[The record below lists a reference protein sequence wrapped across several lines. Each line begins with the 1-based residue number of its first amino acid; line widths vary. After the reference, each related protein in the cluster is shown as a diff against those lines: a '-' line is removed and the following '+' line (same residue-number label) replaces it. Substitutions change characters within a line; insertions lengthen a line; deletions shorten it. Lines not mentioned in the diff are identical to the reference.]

1 MAFRL
6 SLLLVFVAARCLA
19 QTTPAIDSL
28 QLALEKEKDEG
39 RLVILY
45 NQLAAEYKSIDP
57 YTTRDYANRAYQLA
71 SKRNDHKGQ
80 ADALHKKGLSYYYL
94 DSYDTALS
102 CYRQSYSLASGAG
115 DSLLVAQSY
124 LAIGN
129 VYRLQGLYDTAVTYL
144 NKALTIYERAG
155 DEKNIAFCLST
166 IGDTYLFE
174 GEFEKALDCHNRALD
189 ISKKTGDKH
198 REAFCYSSI
207 GNNYHMQGDF
217 NKSIEWHTK
226 SIEAAE
232 QAKEENI
239 IAGSM
244 GVIADAYANLYNYP
258 KAIETYLDALDLAEK
273 KQDKHNTAFIYAGMS
288 DIYMRQ
294 GDIENA
300 EKYLNMSISL
310 SKQIGDLSRSC
321 NGELTM
327 AQLLLE
333 KGDTVT
339 ARKTAED
346 ALLIA
351 VENNYPI
358 HQAWAYR
365 IKGSLK
371 ELQNDYTGA
380 IAYFRMSLK
389 ISIELGDQ
397 KETAETGKHLA
408 HAFLLTGQIDSA
420 IIAGIKAYDLAII
433 IQSPG
438 LRVEIAEVLSKAF
451 EQKGDF
457 RNALIYSR
465 LVKNLSDSLNNA
477 ENKKEQIELFLQR
490 EFDKELEAGRIEQA
504 KKDAEAQARYEQQT
518 IILIIAVIGLIL
530 LGILVFFIFRG
541 LRQKQKANEIISEQK
556 KLVEEKNQ
564 EITDSIY
571 YAKNIQEAML
581 PTPEIIQGLFSEHFV
596 FFRPR
601 DIVSGDFYWV
611 GQRDGRK
618 YFAVADC
625 TGHGVPGGFM
635 SMLGITLLNE
645 ILDEKN
651 VTSPEKMLNELRT
664 LVVQALNKER
674 KAGTQ
679 FTRDGMDIALC
690 CIVPGENKIL
700 FSGANNGI
708 IIVRGNEM
716 HELDPDKQPVG
727 AYENENSFTLKEFPI
742 QPGDIVVA
750 YSDGYPDQFGGIRG
764 KKLMYR
770 QFRQII
776 LHATGRNN
784 EDRVRVLATEF
795 DKWKSSYAQIDDVCV
810 MGVKIPS

>member
-1 MAFRL
+1 MPFRI
-6 SLLLVFVAARCLA
+6 LLLLLLISVRGLA

-28 QLALEKEKDEG
+28 QLLLEKEKDEAQ
-39 RLVILY
+39 LIILY
-45 NQLAAEYKSIDP
+45 NQIAAEYKSIDP
-57 YTTRDYANRAYQLA
+57 YATRDYADRAYQIA
-71 SKRNDHKGQ
+71 SKRKDSKGQ

-94 DSYDTALS
+94 DSYDTALTL
-102 CYRQSYSLASGAG
+102 YRQSYTLANAAG

-129 VYRLQGLYDTAVTYL
+129 VYRLQGLNDTAVIYL
-144 NKALTIYERAG
+144 NKALVLYERAG
-155 DEKNIAFCLST
+155 DTRNIAFCLST

-174 GEFEKALDCHNRALD
+174 GNFSKAAECHMRALEL
-189 ISKKTGDKH
+189 SKKTGDRH

-217 NKSIEWHTK
+217 NQSIEWHNK
-226 SIEAAE
+226 SIEAARSVN
-232 QAKEENI
+232 EENI

-258 KAIETYLDALDLAEK
+258 KAIETYLEALDLAEK

-294 GDIENA
+294 GDMVNA

-310 SKQIGDLSRSC
+310 SKQIGDVSRSC
-321 NGELTM
+321 DGELTM

-333 KGDTVT
+333 KGDTAT
-339 ARKTAED
+339 ARKTTED
-346 ALLIA
+346 ALQLA
-351 VENNYPI
+351 VDNSYPF
-358 HQAWAYR
+358 HEAWAYR
-365 IKGSLK
+365 IMGRLQEGQKNYSEAIENYKASLR
-371 ELQNDYTGA
+371 
-380 IAYFRMSLK
+380 ISLD
-389 ISIELGDQ
+389 LGDQ
-397 KETAETGKHLA
+397 KETAETRKFLA
-408 HAFLLTGQIDSA
+408 HVYLLNGQTDEAIREGEAAFALS
-420 IIAGIKAYDLAII
+420 YV

-438 LRVEIAEVLSKAF
+438 LRVELAEILSQAY
-451 EQKGDF
+451 ERKGDF
-457 RNALIYSR
+457 RKALDYSR
-465 LVKNLSDSLNNA
+465 QVKTLGDSLNNA
-477 ENKKEQIELFLQR
+477 ENLKKQTELFLQHQ
-490 EFDKELEAGRIEQA
+490 FDQEKELGRIEQA
-504 KKDAEAQARYEQQT
+504 KKDAATEARYQQQT
-518 IILIIAVIGLIL
+518 VILAIAVIGLIILGVL
-530 LGILVFFIFRG
+530 LFFIFRG

-611 GQRDGRK
+611 GQRNGKK

-651 VTSPEKMLNELRT
+651 ITSPEKMLNELRT
-664 LVVQALNKER
+664 MVVQALNKER

-690 CIVPGENKIL
+690 CIDEQNNKIY
-700 FSGANNGI
+700 FSGANNGL
-708 IIVRGNEM
+708 IIVRGTEM
-716 HELDPDKQPVG
+716 HELDPDKQPIG
-727 AYENENSFTLKEFPI
+727 AYEHDQSFTLKEFTI
-742 QPGDIVVA
+742 QRGDIIVA
-750 YSDGYPDQFGGIRG
+750 YSDGYPDQFGGLRG

-770 QFRQII
+770 QFRHII
-776 LHATGRNN
+776 LQATAKQNT
-784 EDRVRVLATEF
+784 DRVQVLAYEF
-795 DKWKSSYAQIDDVCV
+795 DSWKSAHAQIDDVCV
-810 MGVKIPS
+810 MGVKI